1 MIRALPLVLA
11 ASFAGHAPVDAH
23 RTAALRAPAAPA
35 QSETNGAAPQDAAL
49 RDLVLAMRKLGIRL
63 DLEHGLCAL
72 DVRVGIRD
80 DLLEYLLVNPRGQS
94 HESLFTTEVAPRA
107 LNTALL
113 ALGVHPGENVRVAPK
128 EPPPTPEELRD
139 GVPAYSIE
147 PPSGDGFYLYVAWR
161 DHDEVYFHRVEDLV
175 RDLERGRSMRRHRW
189 VFLGSKTAPDKQH
202 PGSELFAA
210 EVEGNLV
217 NLALFEQG
225 YTLITAALPECI
237 KQTIWLPNAWLLP
250 ERGET
255 VRLVFAREKLAT
267 LPKELEADLP
277 RAEAPIEPR

>member
-1 MIRALPLVLA
+1 MRTLALASALFLA
-11 ASFAGHAPVDAH
+11 SNGTLDPQTDAKPASK
-23 RTAALRAPAAPA
+23 PAAT
-35 QSETNGAAPQDAAL
+35 QDSAA
-49 RDLVLAMRKLGIRL
+49 RDLALAMQKLGIRL
-63 DLEHGLCAL
+63 DVEHGLCAL
-72 DVRVGIRD
+72 DVRVAIRD
-80 DLLEYLLVNPRGQS
+80 DLLEYLLVNPRGQA
-94 HESLFTTEVAPRA
+94 HESLFTTEVSPRV

-113 ALGVHPGENVRVAPK
+113 ALGVHPGENVRIAQK
-128 EPPPTPEELRD
+128 EPAPTPEEIRD
-139 GVPAYSIE
+139 GVPAYMIE
-147 PPSGDGFYLYVAWR
+147 PPSGDGFFLYVAWR
-161 DHDEVYFHRVEDLV
+161 DGDEVYFHRVEDLV

-210 EVEGNLV
+210 EVEGNLI

-267 LPKELEADLP
+267 LPKELESDLP
-277 RAEAPIEPR
+277 RAEAPIENR